1 MFCGKGGRERA
12 GEESGGGE
20 SGREIRGYWQIG
32 GKFYSFIC
40 LLFFLLFFSK
50 ERNLICISQEIS
62 FLFSKHVFFCLSL
75 SERQNFSVFFT
86 FPFSVYFRHGRTH
99 ISLVIASISLNNQYH
114 RHFSLLRQ
122 SRRIMSYS
130 YPCLIT
136 LINDIRI

>member
-12 GEESGGGE
+12 G
-20 SGREIRGYWQIG
+20 GRYEGIG
-32 GKFYSFIC
+32 KSAENST
-40 LLFFLLFFSK
+40 LLFVYCFFFFFFSK